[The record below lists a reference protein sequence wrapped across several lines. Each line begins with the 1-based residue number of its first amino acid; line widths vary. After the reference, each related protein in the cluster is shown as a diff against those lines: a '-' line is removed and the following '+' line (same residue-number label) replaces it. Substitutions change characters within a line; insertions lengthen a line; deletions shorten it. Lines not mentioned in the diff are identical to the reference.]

1 MHVDDVARANVLAL
15 TADRPFAGPVNVAS
29 GDPRSVLELAVA
41 ISSARPGAPSP
52 EVVGGYRAGDVRH
65 VFAATDVARTELG
78 FVASVPFE
86 RGAREFAFARLRS

>member
-1 MHVDDVARANVLAL
+1 MLAL
-15 TADRPFAGPVNVAS
+15 TVERPFAGPVNVAS
-29 GDPRSVLELAVA
+29 GDPRSVLELAFA
-41 ISSARPGAPSP
+41 ISFVRPGAPPP

-86 RGAREFAFARLRS
+86 RGAREFASAPLRS